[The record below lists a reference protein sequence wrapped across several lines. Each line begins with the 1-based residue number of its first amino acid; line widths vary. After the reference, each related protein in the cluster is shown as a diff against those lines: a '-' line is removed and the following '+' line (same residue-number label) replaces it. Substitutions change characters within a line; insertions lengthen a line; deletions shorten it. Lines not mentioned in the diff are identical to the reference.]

1 MYNGEVTL
9 QADNQRLE
17 GDNLLRSI
25 SIIGASGSIG
35 TQTLSVLRDQKNIKL
50 SGVSVHSNLKALKA
64 IIEEFNPAHVAI
76 TREDLYAEARDMLKD
91 IRYEG
96 EVSFGMEGLIRIAT
110 LPEIDTVVTSLMG
123 MVGLRPTVEAIKA
136 GKDIA
141 LANKET
147 LVAAGEIVMRLAREK
162 GVRILPVDSEHSAIF
177 QSLQGSRREEVKN
190 IILTAS
196 GGPFLGK
203 NRKYLEGVTKE
214 MALKHPNWVMGAKI
228 TIDSSTLM
236 NKGLEVIEAR
246 WLFDVP
252 YDNIKVYVHPESII
266 HSMVEYRDN
275 SIIAQLG
282 SPDMRLPIQYAL
294 NYPERHKAVAKEL
307 DFLGIGALHFME
319 PDRET
324 FRALDLAIL
333 AGKRGGLSTAVLN
346 SANEE
351 AVSLFLRD
359 KIRYIDIISV
369 VEEALDYFDN
379 LGEITLEKVFSTD
392 EAVRQHIRRK
402 YKGV

>member
-1 MYNGEVTL
+1 
-9 QADNQRLE
+9 LE

-35 TQTLSVLRDQKNIKL
+35 TQTLSVLREQKNFKL

-64 IIEEFNPAHVAI
+64 IIEEFNPGHVAI
-76 TREDLYAEARDMLKD
+76 TREDLYREAREMLKG
-91 IRYEG
+91 IGYGG

-123 MVGLRPTVEAIKA
+123 MVGLKPTVEAIKA

-147 LVAAGEIVMRLAREK
+147 LVAAGEIVMKLAREK

-177 QSLQGSRREEVKN
+177 QSLQGSRREEVKS

-252 YDNIKVYVHPESII
+252 YDSIKVYVHPESII

-294 NYPERHKAVAKEL
+294 NYPERHEAVAREL

-333 AGKRGGLSTAVLN
+333 AGKRGGLATAVLN

-351 AVSLFLRD
+351 AVALFLRD
-359 KIRYIDIISV
+359 KIRYIEIISV
-369 VEEALDYFDN
+369 VEEVLDHFSN

-392 EAVRQHIRRK
+392 EEVRQHIRRK
-402 YKGV
+402 YKEV

>member
-1 MYNGEVTL
+1 M
-9 QADNQRLE
+9 
-17 GDNLLRSI
+17 RSI

-35 TQTLSVLRDQKNIKL
+35 TQTLSVLREQKNIKL

-64 IIEEFNPAHVAI
+64 IIEEFNPGHVAI
-76 TREDLYAEARDMLKD
+76 TREDLYREAREMLKG
-91 IRYEG
+91 IGYGG
-96 EVSFGMEGLIRIAT
+96 EVSLGMEGLIRIAT
-110 LPEIDTVVTSLMG
+110 LPEIDTVVSSLMG
-123 MVGLRPTVEAIKA
+123 MVGLKPTVEAIKA

-177 QSLQGSRREEVKN
+177 QSLQGSRREEVKS

-252 YDNIKVYVHPESII
+252 YDSIKVYVHPESII

-294 NYPERHKAVAKEL
+294 NYPERHEAVAREL

-333 AGKRGGLSTAVLN
+333 AGKRGGLATAVLN

-351 AVSLFLRD
+351 AVSLFLQD
-359 KIRYIDIISV
+359 KIRYIEIISV
-369 VEEALDYFDN
+369 VEEALDHFSN

-392 EAVRQHIRRK
+392 EEVRQHIRRK
-402 YKGV
+402 YKEV

>member
-1 MYNGEVTL
+1 M
-9 QADNQRLE
+9 
-17 GDNLLRSI
+17 RSI
-25 SIIGASGSIG
+25 SIIGSSGSIG
-35 TQTLSVLRDQKNIKL
+35 TQTLSVLREQKNIKL

-64 IIEEFNPAHVAI
+64 IIEEFNPGHVAI
-76 TREDLYAEARDMLKD
+76 TREDLYREAREMLKG
-91 IRYEG
+91 IGYGG

-123 MVGLRPTVEAIKA
+123 MVGLKPTVEAIKA

-177 QSLQGSRREEVKN
+177 QSLQGSRREEVKS

-252 YDNIKVYVHPESII
+252 YDSIKVYVHPESII

-294 NYPERHKAVAKEL
+294 NYPERHEAVARKL

-333 AGKRGGLSTAVLN
+333 AGKRGGLATAVLN

-351 AVSLFLRD
+351 AVALFLQD
-359 KIRYIDIISV
+359 KIRYIEIISV
-369 VEEALDYFDN
+369 VEEALDHFSN

-392 EAVRQHIRRK
+392 EEVRQHIRRK
-402 YKGV
+402 YKEV